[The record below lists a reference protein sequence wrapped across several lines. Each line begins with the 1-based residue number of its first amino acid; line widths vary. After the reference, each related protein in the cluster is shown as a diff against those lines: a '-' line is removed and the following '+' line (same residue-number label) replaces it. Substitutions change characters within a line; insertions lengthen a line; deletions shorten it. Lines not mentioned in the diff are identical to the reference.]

1 MLNFINS
8 QSTLLRFTINRY
20 LAFGVSFIM
29 SLIYSNLLGL
39 TNRAIMGFVFL
50 VSGVLIN
57 FFTLGFG
64 LQILALH
71 RKATLTRNHVHQY
84 IISATF
90 FLVIALG
97 FLNSLLYYFLSSLKS
112 LRPTIFVVVSL
123 YFCVSFVCQLFYD
136 FLLRTH
142 QYTKLN
148 VYMLAQCFL
157 SICLFFS
164 LFYFLRI
171 TVFVSIFIS
180 LSLSFIIPS
189 IWFFFQDKLLMV
201 SLLSTIK
208 IKQNAFALFREKND
222 FLKSAIKSFLI
233 VVGDK
238 FDRVLILMLL
248 PLEVFAKVLVAQSF
262 LFFLKPINDL
272 VLNHD
277 IGLRRTLSTF
287 LKFFWFA
294 SFIAVSALFLP
305 IIYRIIVFYFL
316 GEEWLLASNVFLLL
330 FGFEIIRQSLLIRY
344 IRSVIL

>member
-1 MLNFINS
+1 MLNFINP
-8 QSTLLRFTINRY
+8 QSILLRFAINRY

-29 SLIYSNLLGL
+29 SLVYSNLLGL

-50 VSGVLIN
+50 VTGVLIN

-71 RKATLTRNHVHQY
+71 RNSNLTRNHVHQY

-97 FLNSLLYYFLSSLKS
+97 FLNALLYFFLSSLES
-112 LRPTIFVVVSL
+112 LRLSIFVVVSL
-123 YFCVSFVCQLFYD
+123 YFCISFVCQLFYD

-142 QYTKLN
+142 QYTRLN
-148 VYMLAQCFL
+148 IYMLAQCFL
-157 SICLFFS
+157 SICMFFS

-171 TVFVSIFIS
+171 TVFVSIFFS

-189 IWFFFQDKLLMV
+189 LWFFYQDKVLRV

-208 IKQNAFALFREKND
+208 IKNNAFALFREKND
-222 FLKSAIKSFLI
+222 FLKSVIKSFLI

-238 FDRVLILMLL
+238 FDRVLILILL

-262 LFFLKPINDL
+262 LFFMKPINDL

-277 IGLRRTLSTF
+277 VGLKRVLSTF
-287 LKFFWFA
+287 LKFFWFV
-294 SFIAVSALFLP
+294 SFMAVSALLLP
-305 IIYRIIVFYFL
+305 IIYQIIVFHFL

-330 FGFEIIRQSLLIRY
+330 FGLEIIRQSLLIRF
-344 IRSVIL
+344 IRTVIL